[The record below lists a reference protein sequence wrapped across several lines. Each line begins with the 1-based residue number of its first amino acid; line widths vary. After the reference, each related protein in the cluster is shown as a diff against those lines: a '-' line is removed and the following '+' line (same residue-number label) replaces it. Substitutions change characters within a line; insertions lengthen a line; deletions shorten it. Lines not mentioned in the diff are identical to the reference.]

1 MSHRNVHYYYYTVTT
16 GMISI
21 KMSSGEHR
29 PSQETMSITTT
40 FKESR
45 GELLKQELEPT
56 SSACHCS
63 SHGPIYI
70 YTTVPAVRLSFLKAK
85 LADIESDTG
94 VAVGRMYMHTPSSNY
109 QAALATLARKT
120 RPEVRRAWNAG
131 GTRTCVCHM
140 HGPYN
145 TAPSLWPH
153 MP

>member
-1 MSHRNVHYYYYTVTT
+1 
-16 GMISI
+16 
-21 KMSSGEHR
+21 
-29 PSQETMSITTT
+29 MSITTT

-70 YTTVPAVRLSFLKAK
+70 YIYIHIYTYTYTYIHIYIDIDIYISRFQPYVFLSSRPNWLISS
-85 LADIESDTG
+85 LTR
-94 VAVGRMYMHTPSSNY
+94 VAVGRMYMHTPSSIY

-131 GTRTCVCHM
+131 GIRTCVCHM
-140 HGPYN
+140 HCPYN

-153 MP
+153 VP